1 MRYTFKH
8 IISSKDTESI
18 LCNSFM
24 LPKVVFDFIP
34 EHKKTLLQILLPN
47 VSSNIYS
54 IIENQNLI
62 LEANAT
68 AFFKSLSEN
77 EIVFIDIYSRYNSE
91 TDVSLKI
98 HFSKVVDFSDLKI
111 EHTPII
117 SNELISRLKE
127 LEPIE

>member
-1 MRYTFKH
+1 
-8 IISSKDTESI
+8 
-18 LCNSFM
+18 M

-34 EHKKTLLQILLPN
+34 KHKKTLLQILLPN

-54 IIENQNLI
+54 IIENQKLI
-62 LEANAT
+62 LEANST